1 MATRLGLDFG
11 TVGVGT
17 LDNGRYVL
25 SRLRSYHRR
34 RSDADVKV
42 VRFHP
47 GYLVQGIAREGGAVG
62 PAVAH
67 IGEAGLKGTWRVAHD
82 DEYERER
89 GRQSVVVAGNSRYQ
103 TAIS

>member
-11 TVGVGT
+11 TIGVGT
-17 LDNGRYVL
+17 LDNLRYVL
-25 SRLRSYHRR
+25 GGLWSYHRR

-47 GYLVQGIAREGGAVG
+47 GYLVQGIARERDTVG

-67 IGEAGLKGTWRVAHD
+67 IAEAGLKGTWRVAHD
-82 DEYERER
+82 DGFERER
-89 GRQSVVVAGNSRYQ
+89 GWR
-103 TAIS
+103 